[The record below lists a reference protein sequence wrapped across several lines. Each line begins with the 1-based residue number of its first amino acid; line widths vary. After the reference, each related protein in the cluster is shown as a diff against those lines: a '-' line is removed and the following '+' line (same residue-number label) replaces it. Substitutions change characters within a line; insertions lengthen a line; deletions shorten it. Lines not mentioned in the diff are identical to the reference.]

1 MKKKKLTKSEINLK
15 LLNKY
20 KTNLDDINY
29 DALKTFKDNIK
40 NLTDSR
46 QKGKCKYK
54 ILDIVVVS
62 FIAILGNC
70 NDWNEIHD
78 FAVLKKIGLKTF

>member
-40 NLTDSR
+40 N
-46 QKGKCKYK
+46 
-54 ILDIVVVS
+54 
-62 FIAILGNC
+62 
-70 NDWNEIHD
+70 
-78 FAVLKKIGLKTF
+78 

>member
-20 KTNLDDINY
+20 KISLDDINY
-29 DALKTFKDNIK
+29 DALKAFKEK
-40 NLTDSR
+40 AKKLTDSR

-54 ILDIVVVS
+54 IWNIVVVS
-62 FIAILGNC
+62 FLAILGNC
-70 NDWNEIHD
+70 NEWEKIHD
-78 FAVLKKIGLKTF
+78 FAV